1 MKMTERHF
9 PFLINRKTLVETPS
23 QQGPKRKRRRIQL
36 SYYLDDHNAHSK
48 ETIRSPPKKFP
59 VKPYKY
65 SMGEEEEY

>member
-23 QQGPKRKRRRIQL
+23 QQGPKRKRRRIQF
-36 SYYLDDHNAHSK
+36 SNYLDDHNAHSK
-48 ETIRSPPKKFP
+48 RIRSRPKKFL